1 MGSSFAKLGLGVAL
15 VATLGATGCA
25 NREYLAGNTLIDV
38 RRRDPDFK
46 NLRVYPNAT
55 FIATYSRQLGAD
67 VGVSQTEGT
76 VEEGYRGQRVEI
88 PVRRGLPGVIV
99 ALDSHGSSAVLWVS
113 FDERCQA
120 KDCAFGFVQTDDG
133 LFRLFQVPRIEGYS
147 TPFVYRKRISPRKAM
162 DTAAVYSNEAGTR
175 VYMTMRG
182 HPLTIALEVR
192 RHENIEVETIK
203 SAPRGVKPGHSPSAS
218 GSVEA
223 STGTSNSTPAQ

>member
-1 MGSSFAKLGLGVAL
+1 MGSSFAKLGLCVAL
-15 VATLGATGCA
+15 VAGATGCA
-25 NREYLAGNTLIDV
+25 NREYLGGGTLLDV
-38 RRRDPDFK
+38 RRRDPQFND
-46 NLRVYPNAT
+46 LRVFPNAT

-67 VGVSQTEGT
+67 VGVSQTQGT

-99 ALDSHGSSAVLWVS
+99 ALESHQQSAVLWVS

-147 TPFVYRKRISPRKAM
+147 TPFVYRKRITPRRAM
-162 DTAAVYSNEAGTR
+162 DKAAIYSNEAGTP

-182 HPLTIALEVR
+182 LPLTIALEVK

-203 SAPRGVKPGHSPSAS
+203 SAPRGVKPGHTPTSST
-218 GSVEA
+218 SVEA
-223 STGTSNSTPAQ
+223 SVGTSNSTTAP